1 MIRKLLIISSL
12 FISALITGCSKKH
25 HPTTSANT
33 ETKPTTT
40 ATTTTPP
47 KPKEPIPTVISVND
61 KVASKSVDGRLYY
74 DLEGHRYW
82 RSKKDGK
89 YYLFNKSMYNDPA
102 FKP

>member
-12 FISALITGCSKKH
+12 FISVLITGCSKKS

-40 ATTTTPP
+40 ATTTTP

-82 RSKKDGK
+82 RSKKDGR